1 LLEFRNMSARRWFRA
16 TLGSALLLLAACGG
30 GGDDT
35 SWLFPLWV
43 PTEVRIADI
52 DGDGRADIV
61 TAAQLSTSLS
71 AREGRVVVRRQ
82 TAPGV
87 YAAPQTY
94 VVGMYPWKLVVAD
107 MDGDGAPDLVVAD
120 AGPPQS
126 GAGAVWLLRQN
137 PADRGSFLPAQRLAV
152 TASEPDGLAV
162 GDVNGDGAPD
172 VVVTSA
178 LPGTPGA
185 SVLLQNPAQRGSFQA
200 PAAIALPGL
209 ASAVAIGDLNGD
221 GRDDLVFRVIL
232 SSFQGDSRSTLA
244 LVYQQPDGTLAPP
257 VTLAPQSGLNSNS
270 LTLIDLNGDGRQ
282 DIVEFLTPCCDGYV
296 ARITALLQQSG
307 GAFTQVDTSL
317 AGVRGIDGAAVA
329 DLNGNGR
336 PDMAIVG
343 FYPEGSPSTV
353 YSRLNLF
360 WQDGSGAFGLA
371 QSLSLP
377 ISASCVAAGDL
388 DGDGLA
394 DLAVLGS
401 GNHLSQ
407 LLVMRQSA
415 AVPGTFLAPQFLN

>member
-1 LLEFRNMSARRWFRA
+1 MFARRWFRA
-16 TLGSALLLLAACGG
+16 TWGSALLLLAACGGG

-43 PTEVRIADI
+43 PTEVRIVDL

-61 TAAQLSTSLS
+61 TAAQLSTSMS

-94 VVGMYPWKLVVAD
+94 VVGIYAWKLVVAD
-107 MDGDGAPDLVVAD
+107 IDGDGAPDLVVAD
-120 AGPPQS
+120 TGPPQA
-126 GAGAVWLLRQN
+126 GEGAVWLLRQN
-137 PADRGSFLPAQRLAV
+137 PTDRGSFLPAQRLAT
-152 TASEPDGLAV
+152 TATDPQSLAV

-172 VVVTSA
+172 IVLEVSQASA
-178 LPGTPGA
+178 PGA
-185 SVLLQNPAQRGSFQA
+185 TVLLQNPAQRGSFLA
-200 PAAIALPGL
+200 LEAIALPGR
-209 ASAVAIGDLNGD
+209 ASAVTVGDVNGD
-221 GRDDLVFRVIL
+221 GRDDLLFRVVL
-232 SSFQGDSRSTLA
+232 SYDQGDNQSALA
-244 LVYQQPDGTLAPP
+244 VVYQQAGGTLAPP
-257 VTLAPQSGLNSNS
+257 VMLAPQSGLNSQFLS
-270 LTLIDLNGDGRQ
+270 ITDLNGDGRP
-282 DIVEFLTPCCDGYV
+282 DLVALLTPCC
-296 ARITALLQQSG
+296 ASAEPRITALLQQPG

-317 AGVRGIDGAAVA
+317 AGVRGVDGAAVA

-353 YSRLNLF
+353 YSSLNLF
-360 WQDGSGAFGLA
+360 RQDGSGAFGLVQTVA
-371 QSLSLP
+371 MP
-377 ISASCVAAGDL
+377 ISASRVAAGDL

-401 GNHLSQ
+401 GNRLF
-407 LLVMRQSA
+407 VMRQSA
-415 AVPGTFLAPQFLN
+415 AAPGTFLAPQFLD